1 MPTNASPLGPIHD
14 HQIRPAATAMV
25 RSLPDGSSVVLDLET
40 EKYFG
45 LDAVGAQMWTALVES
60 PTVAAARDQLL
71 RHFDVEDVR
80 LDADLAEFVDE
91 LESRGLVVVSKT
103 DGDEALA

>member
-1 MPTNASPLGPIHD
+1 MPTNASPLEPIHD
-14 HQIRPAATAMV
+14 RQIRPAATAMV

-45 LDAVGAQMWTALVES
+45 LDTVGAEMWTALVEN
-60 PTVAAARDQLL
+60 PTVAAARDRLL
-71 RHFDVEDVR
+71 RHFDVEEAR
-80 LDADLAEFVDE
+80 LDSDLAQFVDE
-91 LESRGLVVVSKT
+91 LESRGLVVVSKP